1 MRVVWARGTLAGV
14 VIAVSIATITL
25 SSGSTANPVLPVPE
39 AAIAPQ
45 MTDATAAGLRVAAIG
60 DSIMS
65 GHGLDPNQAWPTLLA
80 QQFGWRLTNLASDG
94 SGFVQVGDNGDTFA
108 DQARIAIGLSP
119 DLIIFAG
126 SSNDLGNSDAE
137 ISERTSDTI
146 RAIRTALPTV
156 GILAVSPIWSD
167 TDEPS
172 QLLTIDADTAE
183 AAQLSDSQ
191 VLRIGEPLHSR
202 PDLIQPDGV
211 HPNADGDVLIARA
224 VTEALARQHPGCV
237 RVPHSRKLTSAG
249 GAVGP
254 ICSLYEQ
261 AYRYLARNSGS
272 STPSVAGGISAG

>member
-1 MRVVWARGTLAGV
+1 MQVAWTRGALAGGGV
-14 VIAVSIATITL
+14 VGSIAPITP
-25 SSGSTANPVLPVPE
+25 SSGGTANPGLPGPE

-45 MTDATAAGLRVAAIG
+45 MTDATPTGLRVVAIG

-65 GHGLDPNQAWPTLLA
+65 GHGLDPDQAWPTLLA

-126 SSNDLGNSDAE
+126 SSNDLGRSDAE
-137 ISERTSDTI
+137 ISERTSGTI

-156 GILAVSPIWSD
+156 GILAVSPIWND

-183 AAQLSDSQ
+183 AAQLADSQ
-191 VLRIGEPLHSR
+191 VLRI
-202 PDLIQPDGV
+202 
-211 HPNADGDVLIARA
+211 
-224 VTEALARQHPGCV
+224 
-237 RVPHSRKLTSAG
+237 
-249 GAVGP
+249 
-254 ICSLYEQ
+254 
-261 AYRYLARNSGS
+261 
-272 STPSVAGGISAG
+272 